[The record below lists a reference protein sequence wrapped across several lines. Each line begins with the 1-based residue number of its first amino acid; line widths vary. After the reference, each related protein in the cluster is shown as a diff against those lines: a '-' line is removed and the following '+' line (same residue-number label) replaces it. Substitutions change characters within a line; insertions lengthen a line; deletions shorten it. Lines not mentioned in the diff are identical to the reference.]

1 MILLMP
7 RLQNYVVAIY
17 LILVGAVGINSLF
30 HFVR

>member
-1 MILLMP
+1 MIFLMP
-7 RLQNYVVAIY
+7 RLQYYVVAIY

>member
-1 MILLMP
+1 MIFLMP